1 MEIWRDIHGYEG
13 KYQVSNYGR
22 IKSLYTN
29 KLKKATIKN
38 TGYKCVDLYLNGKR
52 ENKTI
57 HRLVA
62 MAFIPNPN
70 SYKVINHID
79 GNKLNNNVNNLEWCT
94 QSYNIKHSYDN
105 NLHIPTI
112 EKAINSRKRKILCHQ
127 NNKKYNSIIEAAKD
141 LNLNT
146 GKICEVCKG
155 TRNHTKGYT
164 FEYIKED

>member
-1 MEIWRDIHGYEG
+1 MEKWKDIKGYEG

-22 IKSLYTN
+22 VKSLYTN
-29 KLKKATIKN
+29 KLKNTAIKN
-38 TGYKCVDLYLNGKR
+38 TGYECVDLYINGKR

-62 MAFIPNPN
+62 MAFITNPN

-79 GNKLNNNVNNLEWCT
+79 GNKVNNNANNLEWCT

-146 GKICEVCKG
+146 GKVCEVCKG